1 MNILILFYLN
11 LARLIVE
18 TYLELVLVL
27 FAKQTNINMTV
38 TEPSLNYS

>member
-1 MNILILFYLN
+1 MDILILFCLN

-18 TYLELVLVL
+18 TNLELVLVL

-38 TEPSLNYS
+38 TEASLNYS

>member
-1 MNILILFYLN
+1 MDILILFYLN

-38 TEPSLNYS
+38 TEASLNYS